1 MEGYSLRSV
10 KRLWGDQAG
19 QTVVEYIL
27 LVAVMASLITATL
40 SYIKNKYLGD
50 STKCDQAKYKS
61 TLLCKISAIITPAET
76 GKRFQYYPFKK

>member
-1 MEGYSLRSV
+1 MKTA
-10 KRLWGDQAG
+10 KRLGLYQGG

-27 LVAVMASLITATL
+27 LLAVMASLITSTL

-50 STKCDQAKYKS
+50 STKCDQSKYKS
-61 TLLCKISAIITPAET
+61 TLLCKVSAIITPAET